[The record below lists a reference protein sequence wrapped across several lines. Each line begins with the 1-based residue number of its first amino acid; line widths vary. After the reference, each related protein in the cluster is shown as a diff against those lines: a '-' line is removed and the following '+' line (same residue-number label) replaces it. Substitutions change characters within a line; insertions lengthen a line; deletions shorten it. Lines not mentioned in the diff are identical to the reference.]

1 METSVTLQRAIDL
14 ACLSPIE
21 RRTERVSLSD
31 AAGRVLA
38 KTLAS
43 KVDDPRFDNSAMD
56 GWAVRAVDCDI
67 QKSTLSITGTS
78 KAGGE
83 TPPVV
88 AQGEACRIM
97 TGAPVPEGADAIVM
111 VEDSEEFDN
120 TVRILGPARPGY
132 IRKTAENLRVGQE
145 ALQKGTHLGPAEISL
160 AATMG
165 HGEVE
170 VVVRPKVAVIST
182 GDELVPPGVELTA
195 GQIYE
200 SNSYGIAVLIERMGG
215 QAVRY
220 DVVHDTI
227 DRLRATLDSAT
238 RECDAILTSGGVSM
252 GKWDLVRRLMEEEG
266 NLSFWRVKI
275 RPGGPPLFGT
285 WKGTPLFGL
294 PGNPVSSHVVFISL
308 VAPWLSHCMEAHSEN
323 GPTIGDR
330 VKVKLVEGIKGAPGK
345 LCMRRIRIEVGEDG
359 LTASTR
365 THQGS
370 GNIHS
375 MVAHNG
381 LTLLPPDT
389 DAEAGD
395 TIDALW
401 IR

>member
-21 RRTERVSLSD
+21 RRTERVSLRD

-38 KTLAS
+38 ITLVS
-43 KVDDPRFDNSAMD
+43 KVDDPRFDNSAME

-67 QKSTLSITGTS
+67 QKPILSITGTS

-120 TVRILGPARPGY
+120 TVRILGPARPGF
-132 IRKTAENLRVGQE
+132 IRKKAENLRVGQE

-182 GDELVPPGVELTA
+182 GDDLVPPGVEPTA

-227 DRLRATLDSAT
+227 DRLRATLDSAA

-294 PGNPVSSHVVFISL
+294 PGNPGSSHVVFISL

-330 VKVKLVEGIKGAPGK
+330 VKVKLVEGMKGAPGK